1 MCEASYRVS
10 VNFGLPNAIDVTN
23 FDVLKMKKW
32 VRNRVAKTLAQGHTA
47 DQVSGSPGFDLGCL
61 TLTLKVSATSL
72 GTVTS
77 LRLALR

>member
-1 MCEASYRVS
+1 MCEASYRLS
-10 VNFGLPNAIDVTN
+10 VNFGLPNTIDVTN
-23 FDVLKMKKW
+23 IDVLKMKW

-47 DQVSGSPGFDLGCL
+47 DQVSGSTGFDLGCL